1 MSTLNDLFEQ
11 IIQSEERIRKRFAKL
26 RKVNN
31 EIHEY
36 QEKYQDFM
44 DELKSLQGLL
54 TLKNQLLA
62 EEELSLKW
70 FTIQEGVSAKKRKEL
85 SEGNEHLFLRKR
97 KKEEAIANGKE
108 EFAVNVLKFMAQFD
122 MCGRGKEQ

>member
-1 MSTLNDLFEQ
+1 
-11 IIQSEERIRKRFAKL
+11 
-26 RKVNN
+26 
-31 EIHEY
+31 
-36 QEKYQDFM
+36 M

-85 SEGNEHLFLRKR
+85 SEGNEHLFLRKVPFQDFFDIY
-97 KKEEAIANGKE
+97 KHLHTGLEKESTP
-108 EFAVNVLKFMAQFD
+108 
-122 MCGRGKEQ
+122 